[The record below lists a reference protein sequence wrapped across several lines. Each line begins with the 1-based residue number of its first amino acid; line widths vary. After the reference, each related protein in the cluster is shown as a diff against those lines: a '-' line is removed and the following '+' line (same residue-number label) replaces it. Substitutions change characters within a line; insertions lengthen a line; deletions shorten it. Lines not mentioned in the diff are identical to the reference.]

1 MTESDYLARYAGMES
16 QSPRHGAKH
25 YGQDTGDLKTGME
38 YPIDDIVSDGLR
50 SVETNGRSDKTVE
63 HL

>member
-1 MTESDYLARYAGMES
+1 MTESDYLARYTRIES
-16 QSPRHGAKH
+16 DSPWHGANH
-25 YGQDTGDLKTGME
+25 YGQDTGDLKPGME
-38 YPIDDIVSDGLR
+38 YSIDDIVSDGLR

>member
-1 MTESDYLARYAGMES
+1 MTKSDILARCTVLKS
-16 QSPRHGAKH
+16 KSPWHGAKH

-38 YPIDDIVSDGLR
+38 YSIDDIVSDGLR

>member
-1 MTESDYLARYAGMES
+1 MTKSDFLARYTRMENE
-16 QSPRHGAKH
+16 SPRRGAKH
-25 YGQDTGDLKTGME
+25 YGPDTGALKTGME
-38 YPIDDIVSDGLR
+38 YTIDDIVSDGLR